1 MAYTLKAF
9 MEVEGRKSPWDNPSW
24 GLARKSPSV
33 VVRKSPCE
41 EACKTPLEEA
51 FEEAYK
57 AYVEE
62 DCKPYRVESREG
74 YRKEFQSHLDTIA
87 SDNKLARKASILVP
101 KELDAL
107 SDMEVA
113 LACLREYSD
122 YQQSMTSDIQ
132 LAKATRQVE
141 ALLNSIIYRMRL
153 ESLTIGE
160 LMPMNRTSNNDVI
173 PRGSPLWLARH
184 PPMLPDPRGG
194 VSDEELVLG
203 LQAAVGQREDVLALG
218 TRSTSWGYATSQI
231 LYAPSMTKFITLPL
245 ASLTESPCRS
255 GKDKE
260 GVKKCSGP
268 SKRAIPGSQSHRSG
282 PLRINGRT

>member
-107 SDMEVA
+107 V
-113 LACLREYSD
+113 
-122 YQQSMTSDIQ
+122 
-132 LAKATRQVE
+132 KP
-141 ALLNSIIYRMRL
+141 LLNTLVYRTRVKAVACVPL
-153 ESLTIGE
+153 IQKKWFQLISS
-160 LMPMNRTSNNDVI
+160 TSNILVPPQFGYVLFRTLIFVI
-173 PRGSPLWLARH
+173 ICQTFHGFCNISFFVMAIFLYLI
-184 PPMLPDPRGG
+184 PMVTLLF
-194 VSDEELVLG
+194 SL
-203 LQAAVGQREDVLALG
+203 
-218 TRSTSWGYATSQI
+218 STV
-231 LYAPSMTKFITLPL
+231 
-245 ASLTESPCRS
+245 C
-255 GKDKE
+255 
-260 GVKKCSGP
+260 
-268 SKRAIPGSQSHRSG
+268 
-282 PLRINGRT
+282 